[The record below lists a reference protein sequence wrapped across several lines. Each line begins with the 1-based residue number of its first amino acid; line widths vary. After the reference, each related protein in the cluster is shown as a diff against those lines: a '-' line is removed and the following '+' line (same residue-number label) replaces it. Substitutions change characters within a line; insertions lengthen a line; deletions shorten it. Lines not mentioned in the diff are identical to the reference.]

1 MKRFTV
7 LGLCLVAALVFAALS
22 AAGAAA
28 KKSEHGVLDLDAVG
42 GPAHLGT
49 ESGSIK
55 SSSNEGSAE
64 ITTATSG
71 TAKTL
76 FKGVEVEGFGLK
88 CSSAGKSA
96 GEVETELLNEETG
109 WINKAGGEAGVDFKP
124 HSGEYLAQF
133 ACEGLNVKVKG
144 SVIGHTSPNNLENT
158 HGELNLIP
166 DKTPG
171 KTRNS
176 PSNFEGGPEDILR
189 SSFSGLQTGNELESL
204 QQQEGV
210 VITNH
215 GNPSVC
221 KLKKGKE
228 KCKPGQFETNTL
240 AGATP
245 EYGRC
250 IKKKPKGTGK
260 YQEANCATL
269 ASEGKGQFE
278 FEPVPN

>member
-7 LGLCLVAALVFAALS
+7 LGLCLMAAFAFAALS

-49 ESGSIK
+49 ESGAIK
-55 SSSNEGSAE
+55 SSSNEGTAE

-88 CSSAGKSA
+88 CSSAGKGP
-96 GEVETELLNEETG
+96 GEVETELLTEETG
-109 WINKAGGEAGVDFKP
+109 WISKANNEAGVDFKP
-124 HSGEYLAQF
+124 NSGEFLAQF

-144 SVIGHTSPNNLENT
+144 SVIGHVTPLNVASLTSQ
-158 HGELNLIP
+158 LNLLP

-171 KTRNS
+171 QPRNS

-204 QQQEGV
+204 QQQENV
-210 VITNH
+210 TVTNH
-215 GNPSVC
+215 GNESVSR
-221 KLKKGKE
+221 L
-228 KCKPGQFETNTL
+228 
-240 AGATP
+240 
-245 EYGRC
+245 
-250 IKKKPKGTGK
+250 
-260 YQEANCATL
+260 
-269 ASEGKGQFE
+269 
-278 FEPVPN
+278 